1 MGEPGR
7 GFGDKPYSSQSGGLC
22 ISLALGICL
31 GGFLR
36 GGGSAKLENTPRK
49 IARPL
54 RPALAP
60 LLLLLGALAACGPVG
75 DVATI
80 DALDLRDR
88 QSPGIE
94 WMRDGRDYLVVAE
107 LQSRDGALFVAD
119 QSGQRLRLVLPQE
132 DSFARCVEDGIGH
145 AVVLTLRV
153 QRDPQ
158 PTGRLTYL
166 GSPNHRNADGCSVGE
181 AEYLSYPG

>member
-1 MGEPGR
+1 MVN
-7 GFGDKPYSSQSGGLC
+7 SGLHF
-22 ISLALGICL
+22 SLV
-31 GGFLR
+31 
-36 GGGSAKLENTPRK
+36 S
-49 IARPL
+49 
-54 RPALAP
+54 
-60 LLLLLGALAACGPVG
+60 LLALAACGRAG
-75 DVATI
+75 EVATI

-119 QSGQRLRLVLPQE
+119 QSGQRLRLILPQE
-132 DSFARCVEDGIGH
+132 DSFERCVEDGIGH

-153 QRDPQ
+153 EHDPQ
-158 PTGRLTYL
+158 PAGHLAYL
-166 GSPNHRNADGCSVGE
+166 GSPNHHNAGGCSVGE

>member
-1 MGEPGR
+1 MVN
-7 GFGDKPYSSQSGGLC
+7 SGLHL
-22 ISLALGICL
+22 SLV
-31 GGFLR
+31 
-36 GGGSAKLENTPRK
+36 S
-49 IARPL
+49 
-54 RPALAP
+54 
-60 LLLLLGALAACGPVG
+60 LLALAACGRAG

-80 DALDLRDR
+80 YALDLRDR
-88 QSPGIE
+88 QSPGVE

-107 LQSRDGALFVAD
+107 LQSRDGELFVTD
-119 QSGQRLRLVLPQE
+119 RSGQRLRLVLPQE